1 MLLFTQIVDAFY
13 FLYYIYRSDVKEYG
27 HRNETEII
35 INEEQFEVLESFC
48 KDEFKKVNVTN
59 LSDFVGVKDL
69 VLSFRERLGIQKE
82 IHNLLFDEMKH
93 NEAMYKVKFYNQV
106 KKIITRSSGL
116 DKNINIR
123 IFTSLI

>member
-1 MLLFTQIVDAFY
+1 MEMYSQ
-13 FLYYIYRSDVKEYG
+13 E
-27 HRNETEII
+27 EIENFRMI
-35 INEEQFEVLESFC
+35 FVMFDPEHSG
-48 KDEFKKVNVTN
+48 
-59 LSDFVGVKDL
+59 FVGVKDL

-116 DKNINIR
+116 DNCINIR